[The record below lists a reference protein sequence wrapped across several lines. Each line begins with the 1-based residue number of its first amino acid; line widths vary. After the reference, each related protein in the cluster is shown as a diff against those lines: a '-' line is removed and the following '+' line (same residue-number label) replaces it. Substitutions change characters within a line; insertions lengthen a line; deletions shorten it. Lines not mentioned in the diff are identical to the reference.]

1 MQQQIGQISDAEVK
15 EQMRV
20 NQTLQ
25 KINTLMDVMEGVTS
39 DNYEGVQ
46 RINIVMI
53 IENKIIDL
61 IDEL

>member
-46 RINIVMI
+46 RVTAN
-53 IENKIIDL
+53 
-61 IDEL
+61 

>member
-61 IDEL
+61 IEEL